1 MRKIGLAV
9 AFSASALALSAGTPA
24 RSFVIT
30 DYGAKED
37 GSKVT
42 AAFAAAMSAAA
53 DAGGGRVVV
62 PDGRWFTGPIHFRS
76 NCELHLSEGATVV
89 FSQEPKDYLPAVPV
103 SWEGIECWNYSPLV
117 YAYCCT
123 NIAITGK
130 GTLRA
135 FDGAFKDSFWK
146 KWASAVLVRPA
157 RRQLYDWGAT
167 DYPVEKRR
175 MTETECPFLR
185 PHFVHF
191 NRCSGIRLEDF
202 RVRESPFW
210 SLHLYH
216 SENAVV
222 RGLDVS
228 GRAWNNDGIDIEMT
242 RNVLVERCNFNQGDD
257 CFVLKAGRNRDA
269 WRAGQPTENVEIRD
283 CHIARATSFFTCG
296 SEISGGIRNVWMH
309 DCSVGECGRL
319 CQVKTNRRRGAFIEG
334 VRMENVTAKKAG
346 RLLAVDTD
354 AMYEWSRFP
363 DYELKTTRIGDISL
377 RNVRV
382 DEVMTRLDVQGDAK
396 LPVRGI
402 RLENVTAGV
411 TRTGDRLVNVEDV
424 VEDGRALLTAREFG
438 IADFGATHEDATE
451 GIARAIA
458 AAAQA
463 GCGRVIVPAGEW
475 RSGPIDLLSGVELCV
490 PSNAKILMKDDP
502 VLYRTEDGGYRP
514 LIRAKGA
521 HDVRLSSGFWGIV
534 EALTDGWQAVG
545 PAKRPP
551 LVGFQD
557 CTNVVVDTIAL
568 HNTPSVVLAAE
579 RTRRLA
585 VSGVEFIAPVE
596 PDGFIVLRDSDDA
609 HAGGNSYRIGDGRI
623 PPEDPR
629 HRVVEAVV
637 GPKPSARFI
646 PVSTREAPLGVDG
659 AGLETVSGDVRLK
672 SMDAEYDP
680 ASDTLVKFD
689 GAAPVTSEHYLA
701 RRYDCA
707 LAPLNPK
714 GVFRAPPVGWMTW
727 YAVKFDAG
735 ERTILENA
743 RAFKAAFGDY
753 TDEKPVLWVD
763 WEWFHRR
770 FNSKGEDGED
780 MLSPHK
786 ASYPRGLKA
795 LASDLKGLGFTPA
808 LWVSPQVDVR
818 TNALFAAHPEW
829 ILASHSFWG
838 GHVFADPTAPGYLE
852 EFVKPLFRR
861 YRSWG
866 YEAFKWDCMPYTM
879 WMYDL
884 YRDRFHDKS
893 VSTKEAYR
901 RLVAAGRE
909 AVGPDVYL
917 ESCSGTGDDP
927 MLWSADAFDAARV
940 GSDIFAWS
948 SFASEGV
955 DMLLRYYP
963 LHNLFLR
970 CDADNLVLRE
980 EFNTLEQARTRV
992 TIYALTGVPITV
1004 GDRINALD
1012 APRIEMLRKAMPVV
1026 PMRPASLRPYARKGN
1041 VLSLTAHFARDW
1053 GGWQVKS
1060 WSNLATDAVERVSCD
1075 IPIDHVAW
1083 DFWNDRLLSAD
1094 GGKVSFELGPCAS
1107 RVVRVTPLAKAGPT
1121 FLSISRHITQGGYEL
1136 KEYTATESVVRG
1148 VARCPG
1154 GETVKVT
1161 FLLPEGAKVASSS
1174 HPYDRDGRVL
1184 RLKLTSAGHADVV
1197 FGIALVAQE

>member
-9 AFSASALALSAGTPA
+9 VLSVSALALSARTSA

-135 FDGAFKDSFWK
+135 FDGVFKDSFWK
-146 KWASAVLVRPA
+146 KWASAALVRPT

-175 MTETECPFLR
+175 MTELERPFLR

-210 SLHLYH
+210 TLHLYH

-242 RNVLVERCNFNQGDD
+242 RNVLVERCSFNQGDD

-319 CQVKTNRRRGAFIEG
+319 CHVKTNRRRGAFIEG

-346 RLLAVDTD
+346 RLLGVDTD
-354 AMYEWSRFP
+354 AMYEWARFP

-382 DEVMTRLDVQGDAK
+382 DEAMTRLDVQGDAK

-424 VEDGRALLTAREFG
+424 VEDGRALPTAREFG

-451 GIARAIA
+451 GIARAITA
-458 AAAQA
+458 AAEA

-490 PSNAKILMKDDP
+490 PSNAKILMRDDP
-502 VLYRTEDGGYRP
+502 ALYRTEDGGYRP
-514 LIRAKGA
+514 LVRAKGA

-534 EALTDGWQAVG
+534 EALTDGWQAVE

-568 HNTPSVVLAAE
+568 HNTPSVVLVAE

-585 VSGVEFIAPVE
+585 VSSVEFIAPVE
-596 PDGFIVLRDSDDA
+596 PDGFIVLRDSEDA
-609 HAGGNSYRIGDGRI
+609 SVSGNSYRIGDGRI

-637 GPKPSARFI
+637 GPKPSARYI

-659 AGLETVSGDVRLK
+659 AGLETVSGNVRLE

-680 ASDTLVKFD
+680 LSDTLVKFD
-689 GAAPVTSEHYLA
+689 GAAPVTNEHYLA

-707 LAPLNPK
+707 LAPLNAE
-714 GVFRAPPVGWMTW
+714 GVFRTPPVGWMTW
-727 YAVKFDAG
+727 YSVKFDAS
-735 ERTILENA
+735 ETMILENA
-743 RAFKAAFGDY
+743 KAFKEAFGGY

-763 WEWFHRR
+763 WEWFHRK

-838 GHVFADPTAPGYLE
+838 GHVFADPTAPGYLDD
-852 EFVKPLFRR
+852 FVKPLFRK

-884 YRDRFHDKS
+884 YHDRFHDKS

-909 AVGPDVYL
+909 AVGPDTYL

-1004 GDRINALD
+1004 GDRIDALD

-1026 PMRPASLRPYARKGN
+1026 PMRPASLRPYFRKGN

-1053 GGWQVKS
+1053 GRWQVKS
-1060 WSNLATDAVERVSCD
+1060 WSNLSTAVTEHVSFEVPAGHACWDVWNERLVTATD
-1075 IPIDHVAW
+1075 
-1083 DFWNDRLLSAD
+1083 
-1094 GGKVSFELGPCAS
+1094 GKIEFELGPGAS
-1107 RVVRVTPLAKAGPT
+1107 RVFRLTPLEAKGPT
-1121 FLSISRHITQGGYEL
+1121 LLGTTRHLTQGGYEL
-1136 KEYTATESVVRG
+1136 ESYAATEKGATWRHKLTDRG
-1148 VARCPG
+1148 DERL
-1154 GETVKVT
+1154 
-1161 FLLPEGAKVASSS
+1161 FLL
-1174 HPYDRDGRVL
+1174 YDN
-1184 RLKLTSAGHADVV
+1184 DVV
-1197 FGIALVAQE
+1197 SVPARTGSWKVEVP